1 MTDRPVREFSW
12 AQVCARRL
20 ERQWLA
26 APSQTGS
33 PADIVRAMCGA
44 HAQVMQAAELSVGIR
59 GAGISRA
66 DVRKA
71 LWEDGTLVRTFGPRG
86 TVHLLNAAD
95 LSQWTGALGALP
107 PNPALGQFLAPGQTD
122 EIVAAIAD
130 ALRDGELTAD
140 ELTDAIVAR
149 TGTWAAEPVMPA
161 FQTMWPRWRAAMGT
175 AGFRGALC
183 FGAGRGRASTSR
195 SPGQLLPGFRP
206 ADAAPALGWLV
217 RAYLQAYGPATQA
230 HFARWLAVPR
240 EWASSL
246 FDDHRGELA
255 QVTVAGTPA
264 WVLQSDTGA
273 ITREP
278 SGVRLLPY
286 FDSLWWPASPGSCCS
301 RPWQVPVPWP
311 GGRQVTI
318 PSYLSTAS
326 SADCGT
332 TAVPERKWR
341 SLPNCSSRRGH
352 LSCRSWPSRRN
363 GSGTS
368 SSPKR
373 ASPSARWMSGATPK
387 PPGPVR
393 A

>member
-20 ERQWLA
+20 ERQRLA

-33 PADIVRAMCGA
+33 PADIVQAMCGA

-66 DVRKA
+66 DLRKA

-86 TVHLLNAAD
+86 TVHLLTAAD

-122 EIVAAIAD
+122 QIVAAIAD
-130 ALRDGELTAD
+130 ALRDGELSVD
-140 ELTDAIVAR
+140 ELIDAIVAR

-175 AGFRGALC
+175 AGFRRALC
-183 FGAGRGRASTSR
+183 FGAGRGRASTYR

-217 RAYLQAYGPATQA
+217 RAYLQAYGPATPA
-230 HFARWLAVPR
+230 HFARWLAVRR
-240 EWASSL
+240 EWASCL

-273 ITREP
+273 ITTEP

-286 FDSLWWPASPGSCCS
+286 FDSYVVAGQPRELLFPAVAGTRALARGQAGHYPVILVDGVVRGLWHHRRSGKKVEITAELFQSAGASQLQELAQQAERVGNFLQSEA
-301 RPWQVPVPWP
+301 RLTLGTVDV
-311 GGRQVTI
+311 GGH
-318 PSYLSTAS
+318 A
-326 SADCGT
+326 
-332 TAVPERKWR
+332 
-341 SLPNCSSRRGH
+341 
-352 LSCRSWPSRRN
+352 
-363 GSGTS
+363 
-368 SSPKR
+368 
-373 ASPSARWMSGATPK
+373 
-387 PPGPVR
+387 
-393 A
+393 